1 MPVFENLKNF
11 IRHGK
16 QAQNGLEPI
25 TSRNSG
31 RRSQQAP
38 TIIHSNSEPLT
49 KTTLFSEGSAQ
60 TKEPTAT
67 AKASAAAKKVDKE
80 KYNDAIKEIVEEEK
94 LQQSKIPNY
103 PGLERYKLIEKMGE

>member
-49 KTTLFSEGSAQ
+49 KTTLFSEGAAQ
-60 TKEPTAT
+60 TKEPAAT
-67 AKASAAAKKVDKE
+67 AKASAAAKKADKE

-103 PGLERYKLIEKMGE
+103 PGLERYRLIEKMGE

>member
-25 TSRNSG
+25 SSRNSG
-31 RRSQQAP
+31 RRSQQP
-38 TIIHSNSEPLT
+38 PVITHSNSEPLAT
-49 KTTLFSEGSAQ
+49 KTTVFSEGV
-60 TKEPTAT
+60 KEDKP
-67 AKASAAAKKVDKE
+67 AKKVDKE

-94 LQQSKIPNY
+94 LQQSKIPSY
-103 PGLERYKLIEKMGE
+103 PGLERYRLVEKMGE